1 MEPCRTTCAEA
12 GVTTSRA
19 QLGRELKH
27 LREFAGL
34 NGRDL
39 AARIRDSGLDMSQS
53 KVSRIESGAAT
64 VTRPEVQAWAEATDA
79 APDTRERLLELAEAA
94 FTELAAWRNA
104 VRAGKRHLQDQARA
118 REATAHTVR
127 NFQPTVIP
135 GLLQTPEYAY
145 WMIPLADIAGVMDH
159 AASAAARLERQLA
172 LFDTDRRFEF
182 LIGECALHWNP
193 APSTDLLVAQLDR
206 VASLAAMDNVYI
218 GVLPIDGQA
227 VATPWSNFV
236 IYEGEETFVMME
248 LIHAGVRIADPEDV
262 ELYRCLY
269 DRLRERAAKG
279 PDAVALIQRVAA
291 GLRG

>member
-1 MEPCRTTCAEA
+1 
-12 GVTTSRA
+12 VTASRA

-64 VTRPEVQAWAEATDA
+64 VTRPEVQAWADATDA
-79 APDTRERLLELAEAA
+79 ARDTRERLMELAEAA
-94 FTELAAWRNA
+94 FTELAVWRNA
-104 VRAGKRHLQDQARA
+104 VRAGKRHLQDQVRA
-118 REATAHTVR
+118 REATAHTIR
-127 NFQPTVIP
+127 NFQPTVVP
-135 GLLQTPEYAY
+135 GLLQTPEYAH
-145 WMIPLADIAGVMDH
+145 WMIPLADLACVIDH
-159 AASAAARLERQLA
+159 AASAVARLKRQPA
-172 LFDTDRRFEF
+172 LFDTDRQFEF

-206 VASLAAMDNVYI
+206 VASLAAMDNVHI

-227 VATPWSNFV
+227 VAAPWNNFA
-236 IYEGEETFVMME
+236 IYEGDETVVMVE

-262 ELYRCLY
+262 ELYRGLY
-269 DRLRERAAKG
+269 DRLRARAAKG
-279 PDAVALIQRVAA
+279 PDAVALIQRIAA
-291 GLRG
+291 ELRG